1 MQRGRVCTR
10 TTFAGKDRIGDRW
23 RVRNTYICWT
33 EWCGEESSSCS
44 SHPKSCQ
51 VSHVWFCSFP
61 FEHKKYLFEKK
72 YVFYLV
78 YANAYYSHKCKG
90 RVRLLQKGGPNGK
103 QWRPKSL
110 QEGGVKHTFIW
121 DMTYGLL
128 TFINILHSL
137 KKDLFEQ
144 LGFSK
149 VINISNNISILY
161 KIS

>member
-1 MQRGRVCTR
+1 MTSPTRGLRGYVQKGRGCTR

-90 RVRLLQKGGPNGK
+90 RVRLLQKGVQAMK
-103 QWRPKSL
+103 AKKVYRK
-110 QEGGVKHTFIW
+110 EGANTLSYEIW
-121 DMTYGLL
+121 HMAYLL
-128 TFINILHSL
+128 L
-137 KKDLFEQ
+137 
-144 LGFSK
+144 
-149 VINISNNISILY
+149 
-161 KIS
+161 